1 MAVVPASITEL
12 GAGRG
17 VLLHASEVETETID
31 KWREEV
37 RALKKP
43 NKQRKWHSRL
53 WNPCG
58 VVEKVRFVGEV
69 KFLQHLGRI

>member
-1 MAVVPASITEL
+1 MAVVPAATTEL

-17 VLLHASEVETETID
+17 SLIHASEVETETID
-31 KWREEV
+31 KWREAV
-37 RALKKP
+37 RALRP
-43 NKQRKWHSRL
+43 SKQRKWHSRL